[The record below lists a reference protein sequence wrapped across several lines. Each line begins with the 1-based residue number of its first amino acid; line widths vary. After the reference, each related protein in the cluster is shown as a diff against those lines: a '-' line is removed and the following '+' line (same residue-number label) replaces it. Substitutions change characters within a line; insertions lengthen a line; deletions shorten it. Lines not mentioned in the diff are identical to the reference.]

1 MALPFLIP
9 AGITLVRLVTGQ
21 LVKYGSKKAA
31 ESAVKNI
38 GGKVIKKTT
47 EKTFKKALKPTQL
60 KNTPTLKERAKAQ
73 IGIAPKQTKTMPRPG
88 KIDQKKGIA
97 VGKLSQTA
105 YKRQKQ
111 AKALLAGTAVYEAGR
126 LMGGKDDGAKADGK
140 DKRSFMQ
147 KYVLGSK
154 FQPKKDSGKGSKT
167 VTKQQKAALSN
178 NKTKDTVKTKTKKGL
193 SPFQKAFAKARSD
206 GKKTFKFKVTKD
218 GKKVEKTFT
227 TKLQEAET
235 PKNKKPKTMRT

>member
-111 AKALLAGTAVYEAGR
+111 GKALLAGTAVYEAGR

-167 VTKQQKAALSN
+167 VTKQQKAALSGSSD
-178 NKTKDTVKTKTKKGL
+178 KKKTKKGL
-193 SPFQKAFAKARSD
+193 SPFEKAFAKARAS
-206 GKKTFKFKVTKD
+206 GNKTFKFKVTKD

-227 TKLQEAET
+227 TKLQET
-235 PKNKKPKTMRT
+235 PKKKKPKTMRT

>member
-47 EKTFKKALKPTQL
+47 EKTFKKAINPTKL
-60 KNTPTLKERAKAQ
+60 KNTPTMKEKLKAE

-88 KIDQKKGIA
+88 LVDKKKGIA
-97 VGKLSQTA
+97 AGKLAKKAFGRQKLAKGIGIASTA
-105 YKRQKQ
+105 YT
-111 AKALLAGTAVYEAGR
+111 AGT
-126 LMGGKDDGAKADGK
+126 LTGGKDDGAKADGK

-167 VTKQQKAALSN
+167 VVTKEQKSALSGSSDKK
-178 NKTKDTVKTKTKKGL
+178 KTTAKKGM
-193 SPFQKAFAKARSD
+193 SPFEKAFAKARKD
-206 GKKTFKFKVTKD
+206 KKSTFKFKTKD
-218 GKKVEKTFT
+218 GEKTFN
-227 TKLQEAET
+227 TKLKET
-235 PKNKKPKTMRT
+235 PKKKKSNAKGANT

>member
-1 MALPFLIP
+1 MAAFLIP
-9 AGITLVRLVTGQ
+9 AGIFLARLATGQ
-21 LVKYGSKKAA
+21 LVKYASKKAA

-38 GGKVIKKTT
+38 GGKIIKKTT
-47 EKTFKKALKPTQL
+47 EKTFNKAINPSKL
-60 KNTPTLKERAKAQ
+60 KNNPTLKEKVKAQ

-111 AKALLAGTAVYEAGR
+111 GKALLAGTALYEAGK
-126 LMGGKDDGAKADGK
+126 LMGDKDDGAKADTK

-154 FQPKKDSGKGSKT
+154 FQPKKE
-167 VTKQQKAALSN
+167 TKKETKKEVKSN
-178 NKTKDTVKTKTKKGL
+178 VKPASDKKVNTNKTKKGL
-193 SPFQKAFAKARSD
+193 SPFEKAFAKARAD
-206 GKKTFKFKVTKD
+206 KKSSFKFKTKD
-218 GKKVEKTFT
+218 GEKTFN
-227 TKLQEAET
+227 TKLKES
-235 PKNKKPKTMRT
+235 PKKKNNSPKTMRT

>member
-47 EKTFKKALKPTQL
+47 EKTFKKAINPTKL

-111 AKALLAGTAVYEAGR
+111 AKALLGGAALYEAGK

-154 FQPKKDSGKGSKT
+154 FQPKKGSKT
-167 VTKQQKAALSN
+167 VTKEQKSALSGSSD
-178 NKTKDTVKTKTKKGL
+178 KKKTKKGL
-193 SPFQKAFAKARSD
+193 SPFEKAFAKARSD

-227 TKLQEAET
+227 TKLEEA
-235 PKNKKPKTMRT
+235 PKKKKPKTMKA

>member
-167 VTKQQKAALSN
+167 VTKQQKAALSGSSD
-178 NKTKDTVKTKTKKGL
+178 KKKTKKGM
-193 SPFQKAFAKARSD
+193 SAFEKAFAKARKE
-206 GKKTFKFKVTKD
+206 KKATFKFKTKD
-218 GKKVEKTFT
+218 GEKTFN
-227 TKLQEAET
+227 TKLKET
-235 PKNKKPKTMRT
+235 SKKKKPKTMRT

>member
-60 KNTPTLKERAKAQ
+60 KNTPTLKEKVKAQ

-111 AKALLAGTAVYEAGR
+111 GKALLAGTALYEAGK

-167 VTKQQKAALSN
+167 VTKEQKSALSGSSD
-178 NKTKDTVKTKTKKGL
+178 KKKTKKGM
-193 SPFQKAFAKARSD
+193 SAFEKAFAKARAD
-206 GKKTFKFKVTKD
+206 KQKTFKFKTKD
-218 GKKVEKTFT
+218 GIKTFN
-227 TKLQEAET
+227 TKLKET
-235 PKNKKPKTMRT
+235 SKKKKPKTMKA

>member
-88 KIDQKKGIA
+88 LVDKKKGIA
-97 VGKLSQTA
+97 AGKLAKKAFGRQKLAKGIGIASTA
-105 YKRQKQ
+105 YT
-111 AKALLAGTAVYEAGR
+111 AGT
-126 LMGGKDDGAKADGK
+126 LTGGKDDGAKADGK

-154 FQPKKDSGKGSKT
+154 FQPKKDSKT
-167 VTKQQKAALSN
+167 VTKEQKSALSGSSD
-178 NKTKDTVKTKTKKGL
+178 KKKTKKGM
-193 SPFQKAFAKARSD
+193 SAFEKAFAKARAD
-206 GKKTFKFKVTKD
+206 KQKTFKFKTKD
-218 GKKVEKTFT
+218 GIKTFN
-227 TKLQEAET
+227 TKLKET
-235 PKNKKPKTMRT
+235 SKKKKPKTMKA

>member
-111 AKALLAGTAVYEAGR
+111 GKALLAGTAVYEAGR

-167 VTKQQKAALSN
+167 VTKEQKAALSN

>member
-1 MALPFLIP
+1 MAAFLIP
-9 AGITLVRLVTGQ
+9 AGIFLARLATGQ
-21 LVKYGSKKAA
+21 LVKYASKKAA

-38 GGKVIKKTT
+38 GGKIIKKTT
-47 EKTFKKALKPTQL
+47 ENTFKKAINPSKL
-60 KNTPTLKERAKAQ
+60 KNNPTLKEKVKAQ

-111 AKALLAGTAVYEAGR
+111 GKALLAGTALYEAGK
-126 LMGGKDDGAKADGK
+126 LMGDKDDGAKADTK

-154 FQPKKDSGKGSKT
+154 FQPKKEVKKE
-167 VTKQQKAALSN
+167 TKKEVKSN
-178 NKTKDTVKTKTKKGL
+178 VKPASDKKVNTNKTKKGL
-193 SPFQKAFAKARSD
+193 SPFEKAFAKARAD
-206 GKKTFKFKVTKD
+206 KKSSFKFKTKD
-218 GKKVEKTFT
+218 GEKTFN
-227 TKLQEAET
+227 TKLKES
-235 PKNKKPKTMRT
+235 PKKKNNSPKTMRT

>member
-47 EKTFKKALKPTQL
+47 EKTFKKAINPTKL
-60 KNTPTLKERAKAQ
+60 KNTPTMKEKLKAE

-88 KIDQKKGIA
+88 LVDKKKGIA
-97 VGKLSQTA
+97 AGKLAKKAFGRQKLAKGIGIASTA
-105 YKRQKQ
+105 YT
-111 AKALLAGTAVYEAGR
+111 AGT
-126 LMGGKDDGAKADGK
+126 LTGGKDDGAKADGK

-167 VTKQQKAALSN
+167 VVTKEQKSAISGSSD
-178 NKTKDTVKTKTKKGL
+178 KKKTKKGM
-193 SPFQKAFAKARSD
+193 SAFEKAFAKARKD
-206 GKKTFKFKVTKD
+206 KKATFKFKTKD
-218 GKKVEKTFT
+218 GEKTFN
-227 TKLQEAET
+227 TKLKET
-235 PKNKKPKTMRT
+235 PKKNKPKTMRT

>member
-47 EKTFKKALKPTQL
+47 EKTFKKAINPTKL
-60 KNTPTLKERAKAQ
+60 KNTPTMKEKLKAE

-88 KIDQKKGIA
+88 LVDKKKGIA
-97 VGKLSQTA
+97 AGKLAKKAFGRQKLAKGIGIASTA
-105 YKRQKQ
+105 YT
-111 AKALLAGTAVYEAGR
+111 AGT
-126 LMGGKDDGAKADGK
+126 LTGGKDDGAKADGK

-167 VTKQQKAALSN
+167 VVTKEQKSAISGNSDKKKTAA
-178 NKTKDTVKTKTKKGL
+178 KKGM
-193 SPFQKAFAKARSD
+193 SPFEKAFAKARKD
-206 GKKTFKFKVTKD
+206 KKSTFKFKTKD
-218 GKKVEKTFT
+218 GEKTFN
-227 TKLQEAET
+227 TKLKET
-235 PKNKKPKTMRT
+235 PKKKKSNAKGVNT

>member
-111 AKALLAGTAVYEAGR
+111 GKALLAGTALYEAGK

-154 FQPKKDSGKGSKT
+154 FQPKKDSKT
-167 VTKQQKAALSN
+167 VTKEQKSALSGSSD
-178 NKTKDTVKTKTKKGL
+178 KKKTKKCL
-193 SPFQKAFAKARSD
+193 SPFEKAFAKARKD
-206 GKKTFKFKVTKD
+206 KKATFKFKTKD
-218 GKKVEKTFT
+218 GEKTFN
-227 TKLQEAET
+227 TKLKET
-235 PKNKKPKTMRT
+235 PKKKKPKTMRT

>member
-47 EKTFKKALKPTQL
+47 EKTFKKAINPRKLT
-60 KNTPTLKERAKAQ
+60 NTPTMKEKLKAE

-88 KIDQKKGIA
+88 LVDKKKGIA
-97 VGKLSQTA
+97 AGKLAKKAFGRQKLAKGIGIASTA
-105 YKRQKQ
+105 YT
-111 AKALLAGTAVYEAGR
+111 AGT
-126 LMGGKDDGAKADGK
+126 LTGGKDDGAKADGK

-154 FQPKKDSGKGSKT
+154 FQPKKGSKT
-167 VTKQQKAALSN
+167 VTKEQKSALSGSSD
-178 NKTKDTVKTKTKKGL
+178 KKKTKKGM
-193 SPFQKAFAKARSD
+193 SAFEKAFAKARAD
-206 GKKTFKFKVTKD
+206 KQKTFKFKTKD
-218 GKKVEKTFT
+218 GIKTFN
-227 TKLQEAET
+227 TKLKET
-235 PKNKKPKTMRT
+235 SKKKKPKTMKA

>member
-193 SPFQKAFAKARSD
+193 SPFEKAFAKARKE
-206 GKKTFKFKVTKD
+206 KKATFKFKTKD
-218 GKKVEKTFT
+218 GEKTFN
-227 TKLQEAET
+227 TKLKET
-235 PKNKKPKTMRT
+235 PKKKKPKTMRT

>member
-227 TKLQEAET
+227 TKLREAET

>member
-1 MALPFLIP
+1 MI
-9 AGITLVRLVTGQ
+9 GIFVRLLGGQ
-21 LVKYGSKKAA
+21 LVKYATTTAGKKAA
-31 ESAVKNI
+31 DAAVKNM
-38 GGKVIKKTT
+38 GGKIIKKVSDKVA
-47 EKTFKKALKPTQL
+47 KTAINPSKL
-60 KNTPTLKERAKAQ
+60 KNNPTLKEKVKAQ

-111 AKALLAGTAVYEAGR
+111 GKALLAGTALYEAGR

-167 VTKQQKAALSN
+167 VVTKEQKSALSGSSDKK
-178 NKTKDTVKTKTKKGL
+178 KTTAKKGM
-193 SPFQKAFAKARSD
+193 SPFQKAFAKARAD
-206 GKKTFKFKVTKD
+206 GNKTFKFKVTKD

-227 TKLQEAET
+227 TKLAEA
-235 PKNKKPKTMRT
+235 PKKKKSNAKGANT

>member
-47 EKTFKKALKPTQL
+47 EKTFKKAINPRKLT
-60 KNTPTLKERAKAQ
+60 NTPTLKEKVKAQ

-111 AKALLAGTAVYEAGR
+111 GKALLAGTALYEAGK

-154 FQPKKDSGKGSKT
+154 FQPKKDSKT
-167 VTKQQKAALSN
+167 VTKEQKSAISGSSD
-178 NKTKDTVKTKTKKGL
+178 KKKTKKGM
-193 SPFQKAFAKARSD
+193 SAFEKAFAKARAD
-206 GKKTFKFKVTKD
+206 KQKTFKFKTKD
-218 GKKVEKTFT
+218 GIKTFN
-227 TKLQEAET
+227 TKLKET
-235 PKNKKPKTMRT
+235 SKKKKPKTMKA

>member
-47 EKTFKKALKPTQL
+47 EKTFKKAINPTKL

-167 VTKQQKAALSN
+167 VTKEQKSALSGSSD
-178 NKTKDTVKTKTKKGL
+178 KKKTKKGM
-193 SPFQKAFAKARSD
+193 SAFEKAFAKARSD

-227 TKLQEAET
+227 TKLAEA
-235 PKNKKPKTMRT
+235 PKKKKPKTMRT

>member
-47 EKTFKKALKPTQL
+47 EKTFKKAINPTKL

-111 AKALLAGTAVYEAGR
+111 GKALLGGAALYEAGK

-154 FQPKKDSGKGSKT
+154 FQPKKGSKT
-167 VTKQQKAALSN
+167 VTKEQKSALSGSSD
-178 NKTKDTVKTKTKKGL
+178 KKKTKKGM
-193 SPFQKAFAKARSD
+193 SAFEKAFAKARSD

-227 TKLQEAET
+227 TKLAEA
-235 PKNKKPKTMRT
+235 PKKKKPKTMRT

>member
-111 AKALLAGTAVYEAGR
+111 GKALLAGTAVYEAGR

-167 VTKQQKAALSN
+167 ATKQQKAALSGSSD
-178 NKTKDTVKTKTKKGL
+178 KKKTKKGM
-193 SPFQKAFAKARSD
+193 SAFEKAFAKARAD
-206 GKKTFKFKVTKD
+206 KQKTFKFKTKD
-218 GKKVEKTFT
+218 GIKTFN
-227 TKLQEAET
+227 TKLKET
-235 PKNKKPKTMRT
+235 PKKKKPKTMKA

>member
-193 SPFQKAFAKARSD
+193 SPFEKAFAKARKE
-206 GKKTFKFKVTKD
+206 KKATFKFKTKD
-218 GKKVEKTFT
+218 GEKTFN
-227 TKLQEAET
+227 TKLKET
-235 PKNKKPKTMRT
+235 SKKKKPKTMKA

>member
-111 AKALLAGTAVYEAGR
+111 GKALLAGTALYEAGK

-167 VTKQQKAALSN
+167 VTKQQKAALSGSSD
-178 NKTKDTVKTKTKKGL
+178 KKKTKKGM
-193 SPFQKAFAKARSD
+193 SAFEKAFAKARAD
-206 GKKTFKFKVTKD
+206 KQKTFKFKTKD
-218 GKKVEKTFT
+218 GIKTFN
-227 TKLQEAET
+227 TKLKET
-235 PKNKKPKTMRT
+235 SKKKKPKTMRT

>member
-167 VTKQQKAALSN
+167 VTKEQKAALSN